1 MTSVDDTAVYF
12 DPYDVDINADP
23 YPTYARL
30 LAEAPAYFNER
41 YGFWALS
48 RHDNV
53 KKALA
58 NWPGVLEHSRVE
70 SRSKRCST
78 GGPSGASTTT
88 TSSSHLPQLFEA
100 GNGCRS
106 PTPRVRRHHDEPSV
120 IKPIAPPE

>member
-48 RHDNV
+48 RHDDV
-53 KKALA
+53 KKALV
-58 NWPGVLEHSRVE
+58 NWRVFSSTRGDIWASSRPM
-70 SRSKRCST
+70 SICLRGWCFSK
-78 GGPSGASTTT
+78 
-88 TSSSHLPQLFEA
+88 
-100 GNGCRS
+100 
-106 PTPRVRRHHDEPSV
+106 TPRFTRC
-120 IKPIAPPE
+120 AAG